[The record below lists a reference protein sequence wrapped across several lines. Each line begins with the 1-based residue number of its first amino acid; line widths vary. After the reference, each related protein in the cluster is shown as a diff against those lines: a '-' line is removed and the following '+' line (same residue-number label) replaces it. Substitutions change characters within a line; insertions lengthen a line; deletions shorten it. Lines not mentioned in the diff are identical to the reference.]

1 VIYRTDPGRHTFGQA
16 IGVLVLDAL
25 IPRPPGDVGNATTFP
40 FPVRYEVVPRAS
52 IERLIQ
58 QRDPTLLGP
67 FIEAGWRL
75 IREGVRALTTTCGFL
90 ILFQEEL
97 ADEFPVPVF
106 ASSLLQ
112 IPFIQ
117 RTLGRR
123 GKLGLLTADAA
134 NLTEE
139 HLAKAGADPE
149 RLVVLGL
156 EDRPCFRA
164 AILDGGGS
172 LDFEAVQAEVVGRAR
187 ELKARDEAIRAL
199 LLECANMPPY
209 AAAIQEAVGLPVFD
223 FNTMIG
229 HVHAALIQ
237 RPYRGYV

>member
-1 VIYRTDPGRHTFGQA
+1 MIYRADPGRHTFGQA
-16 IGVLVLDAL
+16 IGVMVLDVL

-40 FPVRYEVVPRAS
+40 FPVRYEVVPQAS
-52 IERLIQ
+52 IERLIER
-58 QRDPTLLGP
+58 RDPSLLGP

-75 IREGVRALTTTCGFL
+75 VREGVRALTTTCGFL

-123 GKLGLLTADAA
+123 GKLGLLTAHAA

-139 HLAKAGADPE
+139 HLAKAGADLE
-149 RLVVLGL
+149 RLVVSGL
-156 EDRPCFRA
+156 EDRPNFRA
-164 AILDGGGS
+164 AILEGCGS
-172 LDFEAVQAEVVGRAR
+172 LDFEAVQAEVVGRAM
-187 ELKARDEAIRAL
+187 ELKARDKAIQAL
-199 LLECANMPPY
+199 LLECANIPPY
-209 AAAIQEAVGLPVFD
+209 AAAIQETTGLPVFD

-229 HVHAALIQ
+229 HVHAALIK
-237 RPYRGYV
+237 RPYQGCA